1 MKKLY
6 VCALFLAGL
15 FATQVMTAQKAVKP
29 EDLPAPTTNFISD
42 DDGGVVQI
50 VPVGLSPA
58 GTGKA
63 NTAPAMKS
71 IRQVSVFLGSA
82 WAEQSVRNRE
92 ASLSDLAGH
101 SQLALLQMQNVSV
114 LPAAP
119 SVEDFADLNSANLR
133 EPVNDLTIQNKLV
146 EMLESKT
153 LPTPDA
159 STVFVVFLAPGVKL
173 TVGKHT
179 AGVHFAAY
187 HNLVHV
193 EAGELRY
200 VVVPFNG
207 NAGQEAM
214 AASLGIVNTVFNPAS
229 N

>member
-1 MKKLY
+1 MKRFN
-6 VCALFLAGL
+6 VCALFLASL
-15 FATQVMTAQKAVKP
+15 LVTQVVTAQKAVQPK
-29 EDLPAPTTNFISD
+29 DLPVPTTNFISD

-58 GTGKA
+58 GPRKG
-63 NTAPAMKS
+63 NSAPVMKS
-71 IRQVSVFLGSA
+71 IQQVSVFLGSA

-92 ASLSDLAGH
+92 AALSDLAGH
-101 SQLALLQMQNVSV
+101 TQLATLQEHNVSV

-119 SVEDFADLNSANLR
+119 KVEDFADLK

-146 EMLESKT
+146 EMLESKSS
-153 LPTPDA
+153 PAPDS
-159 STVFVVFLAPGVKL
+159 STVFVVFLAPGTKL
-173 TVGKHT
+173 TVGNHT

-200 VVVPFNG
+200 VVVPFNE
-207 NAGQEAM
+207 NASHQAT
-214 AASLGIVNTVFNPAS
+214 AASLALVETVYNPAS

>member
-1 MKKLY
+1 MKRLNL
-6 VCALFLAGL
+6 CTLFLAGL

-29 EDLPAPTTNFISD
+29 ADLPAPTTNFISD

-50 VPVGLSPA
+50 VPADLSAA
-58 GTGKA
+58 GSRKA
-63 NTAPAMKS
+63 SAAPVMKS
-71 IRQVSVFLGSA
+71 IQQVSIFLGSA
-82 WAEQSVRNRE
+82 WAEQNVRTRE
-92 ASLSDLAGH
+92 ASLSDLTGH
-101 SQLALLQMQNVSV
+101 AHMAQLQDSKVGI

-119 SVEDFADLNSANLR
+119 SVEDFADLKG
-133 EPVNDLTIQNKLV
+133 PVNDLAIQSKLV

-153 LPTPDA
+153 LSAPDA
-159 STVFVVFLAPGVKL
+159 NTVFVVFLAPGVKS
-173 TVGKHT
+173 TVGSHT

-200 VVVPFNG
+200 VVVPFNE
-207 NAGQEAM
+207 NAGRQAA
-214 AASLGIVNTVFNPAS
+214 AASLAIVETAFNPAS